1 MFKDAAASDRWKGIV
16 AVTEEQLVSS
26 DIVGRSE
33 SSIVDLSLTQ
43 LIDGDFLKVFAWYD
57 NEWGYSNR
65 LVEQVINVG
74 SIGSEATKV
83 TEATEVTEDMNSQIS
98 GTDSGE
104 THELK
109 EYDVN

>member
-1 MFKDAAASDRWKGIV
+1 M
-16 AVTEEQLVSS
+16 
-26 DIVGRSE
+26 
-33 SSIVDLSLTQ
+33 
-43 LIDGDFLKVFAWYD
+43 
-57 NEWGYSNR
+57 
-65 LVEQVINVG
+65 G

-109 EYDVN
+109 EYDVNSKDSAKEP